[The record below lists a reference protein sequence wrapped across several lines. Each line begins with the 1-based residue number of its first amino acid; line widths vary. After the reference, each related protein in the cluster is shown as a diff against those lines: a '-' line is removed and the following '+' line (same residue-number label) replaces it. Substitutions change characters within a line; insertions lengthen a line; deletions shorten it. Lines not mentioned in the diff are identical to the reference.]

1 MYINE
6 EAKTVCEYTND
17 LAETKA
23 FFGENENYKMWA
35 QLVAGGPDQ
44 VKSVLKSYY
53 GVIQASV
60 DESNAQI
67 ATLAR

>member
-1 MYINE
+1 
-6 EAKTVCEYTND
+6 
-17 LAETKA
+17 
-23 FFGENENYKMWA
+23 MWE
-35 QLVAGGPDQ
+35 QLIAGGPDQ